1 MEASNRARKGFTKGK
16 LVMSFYQAAKPQST
30 SSTVQYNNSSSSNS
44 NSNSN
49 SNSGVVINHDKYVA
63 AQPRLHKVSEISGLD
78 DSSCTTTTFENNHH
92 YGVVAG
98 DESVDLKAASY
109 ISCVQ
114 ERFRLDW
121 VNSKR
126 KMTREMQY

>member
-16 LVMSFYQAAKPQST
+16 LVMSFYRAPKPQST
-30 SSTVQYNNSSSSNS
+30 SSTVQYNNSSS
-44 NSNSN
+44 SN

-63 AQPRLHKVSEISGLD
+63 AQPRLHKVSEIGGLD
-78 DSSCTTTTFENNHH
+78 DSSYTTTFENSHH

-121 VNSKR
+121 VNSER
-126 KMTREMQY
+126 KMTQEMQY

>member
-16 LVMSFYQAAKPQST
+16 LVMSFYRAAKPQST
-30 SSTVQYNNSSSSNS
+30 SSTVQYNNS
-44 NSNSN
+44 SN

-63 AQPRLHKVSEISGLD
+63 AQPRLHKVSEISALD
-78 DSSCTTTTFENNHH
+78 DSSYTTTTFENNHH

-109 ISCVQ
+109 ISYVQ

-121 VNSKR
+121 VNSER
-126 KMTREMQY
+126 KMTQEMQY